1 MTAGQHPS
9 TLRVIEVDPQLDL
22 RWGALMTNVS
32 ASLMYH
38 PRWHEVMEEA
48 YGYRPIRLACEDAAG
63 RLVGILPLFYQ
74 RGWQCGRVLRSV
86 ATGPLVSDEQANAA
100 FLRAGVERTRAL
112 PGSRL
117 HLKLATNAVDN
128 LIDGL
133 VGVPAY
139 EVYMLALPERFESL
153 RLDSTIRRA
162 VNKAVRSGVQVREA
176 ESEAELRAWYQLYLQ
191 TMRKLTVAPYPYR
204 YYQVAWRRLRSK
216 GLLRLLLAEQV
227 EGEQRR
233 LLGGILLLLYGQT
246 VSFASGGWRE
256 EDQALRA
263 NDILHWHAIR
273 DACAAGFRYY
283 DFGNVDL
290 DNQGLARYKRKWGAR
305 AVTVYDYS
313 YPIVSVARNSTDDL
327 SRNSVRQLAR
337 LLWPRVPIKALSLM
351 THWYYA
357 LHLY

>member
-1 MTAGQHPS
+1 MTTGQPPV
-9 TLRVIEVDPQLDL
+9 RVIEVDPRMDL
-22 RWGALMTNVS
+22 RWGELMTKVS

-38 PRWHEVMEEA
+38 PLWHEVMEEA
-48 YGYRPIRLACEDAAG
+48 YGYRPIRLACEDADG

-74 RGWQCGRVLRSV
+74 RGWQCGCVLRSV
-86 ATGPLVSDEQANAA
+86 ATGPLVSDEQANVALLQAA
-100 FLRAGVERTRAL
+100 VERAL
-112 PGSRL
+112 PGSCL
-117 HLKLATNAVDN
+117 HLKLTTNAVDN

-139 EVYMLALPERFESL
+139 EVYALTLPERFELL

-162 VNKAVRSGVQVREA
+162 VNKAIRSGVQVREA
-176 ESEAELRAWYQLYLQ
+176 ESEAELRAWYRLYLQ

-204 YYQVAWRRLRSK
+204 YYQVAWRRLRSQ

-227 EGEQRR
+227 EVGQRR
-233 LLGGILLLLYGQT
+233 LLGGILLLLYGHT

-273 DACAAGFRYY
+273 DACAAGCRYY

-305 AVTVYDYS
+305 AMTVYDYS
-313 YPIVSVARNSTDDL
+313 YPIVSAATNSMNNRSASPL
-327 SRNSVRQLAR
+327 RQLAR
-337 LLWPRVPIKALSLM
+337 LVWPRVPIKALDLM

>member
-1 MTAGQHPS
+1 MTAGQHC
-9 TLRVIEVDPQLDL
+9 TRVIEVDPRTDV
-22 RWGALMTNVS
+22 RWGELMTKVS

-38 PRWHEVMEEA
+38 PIWHEVMEEA
-48 YGYRPIRLACEDAAG
+48 YGYRPIRLACEDADG
-63 RLVGILPLFYQ
+63 RLAGILPLFYQ
-74 RGWQCGRVLRSV
+74 RGWQCGRVLRSI

-100 FLRAGVERTRAL
+100 LLRAAVERTL

-117 HLKLATNAVDN
+117 HLKLTTNAVDN

-139 EVYMLALPERFESL
+139 EVYVLALPERFELL

-176 ESEAELRAWYQLYLQ
+176 ESEAELRAWYRLYLQ

-204 YYQVAWRRLRSK
+204 YYQVAWRRLRSQ

-227 EGEQRR
+227 EGGQRR

-273 DACAAGFRYY
+273 DACAAGFRHY

-313 YPIVSVARNSTDDL
+313 YPIVSTTTNSTGDL
-327 SRNSVRQLAR
+327 SRNPVRQLAR
-337 LLWPRVPIKALSLM
+337 LVWPRVPLNALSLV